1 MATELV
7 DRIQTPER
15 KIQIGVRLS
24 EKEHRRLAQ
33 IAHAQNRRM
42 TEAIRHLIQTATEG
56 DTEAA

>member
-1 MATELV
+1 MATDLA

-24 EKEHRRLAQ
+24 EEEHRRLAQ

-42 TEAIRHLIQTATEG
+42 TETIRHLIHTTTDDGGKAG
-56 DTEAA
+56 